1 MQDRFKKILEEKG
14 LNAQKA
20 AKIIGI
26 DASAVSH
33 IINGR
38 RRPGFDVLQKLC
50 NALPDINL
58 NWLVNGQ
65 GSMYITTLPSENSS
79 DETKNELFSNE
90 EELLNDN
97 VAENEVYKND
107 DVHVNSNI
115 LDKTN
120 TITNLINKDNVINK
134 KRVKLVIVVYDDG
147 SVENF
152 TSK

>member
-14 LNAQKA
+14 LNAQRA

-38 RRPGFDVLQKLC
+38 RRPGFDVLQKLS
-50 NALPDINL
+50 NAFPDLNL

-65 GSMYITTLPSENSS
+65 GNMYISKELENSS
-79 DETKNELFSNE
+79 DENEDNLSTNE
-90 EELLNDN
+90 RYLVNRD
-97 VAENEVYKND
+97 NEVKNVTD
-107 DVHVNSNI
+107 KQTPSN
-115 LDKTN
+115 TSS
-120 TITNLINKDNVINK
+120 NLLGQDIDNFVSEDSISTRK
-134 KRVKLVIVVYDDG
+134 QVKMVIVVYDDG

>member
-14 LNAQKA
+14 LNAQRA

-38 RRPGFDVLQKLC
+38 RRPGFDVLQKLS
-50 NALPDINL
+50 NAFPDLNL

-65 GSMYITTLPSENSS
+65 GNMYTSQELENSS
-79 DETKNELFSNE
+79 GKNEDNISVNE
-90 EELLNDN
+90 RYLDN
-97 VAENEVYKND
+97 SDNEVKNKLDSYIPSNVSRNILGD
-107 DVHVNSNI
+107 DVKKFVNGDDISTR
-115 LDKTN
+115 KQ
-120 TITNLINKDNVINK
+120 
-134 KRVKLVIVVYDDG
+134 VKMVIVVYDDG